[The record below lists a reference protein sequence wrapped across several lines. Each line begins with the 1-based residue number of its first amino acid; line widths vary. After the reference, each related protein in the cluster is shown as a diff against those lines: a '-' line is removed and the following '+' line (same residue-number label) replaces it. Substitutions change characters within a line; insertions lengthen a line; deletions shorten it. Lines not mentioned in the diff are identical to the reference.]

1 MLLSSKKRY
10 EYVKKIASFFCIFSD
25 YFCNNSGH
33 ALFQA
38 VLQNKKSLKVGI
50 YEFQAL
56 VLYHL
61 PNQSNLLSCL
71 PLMADK
77 TANQKQISDPE
88 KWVELHGDYLFRYAM
103 MRLNNQSLAEDVVQ
117 ETFLAALKARKNFAG
132 QSSERTW
139 FVGILK
145 RKIIDHFRKSSRED
159 SHDDIQKI
167 IDMQDDDFLLSG
179 SRRGQWKTGRR
190 PRDWMID
197 ENDQTEKNE
206 FWEFLKRCIAELP
219 RRLAEVFI
227 LREMEEIE
235 TDELSNVLELKPTNL
250 RVILYRARKQ
260 LRSCLEDNWIRS
272 HKDRK

>member
-1 MLLSSKKRY
+1 
-10 EYVKKIASFFCIFSD
+10 
-25 YFCNNSGH
+25 
-33 ALFQA
+33 
-38 VLQNKKSLKVGI
+38 
-50 YEFQAL
+50 
-56 VLYHL
+56 
-61 PNQSNLLSCL
+61 
-71 PLMADK
+71 MADK

-145 RKIIDHFRKSSRED
+145 RKVIDHFRKFSRED

-190 PRDWMID
+190 PKDWMID
-197 ENDQTEKNE
+197 ENDQSEKNE

-235 TDELSNVLELKPTNL
+235 TDELSNVVELKPTNL

-272 HKDRK
+272 HEDRK